1 MEPHEEYVRV
11 GYHGE
16 REFQAAGNLPR
27 QGSAG
32 YGGYSGGY
40 DGSGG
45 YGSYGADGGG
55 SFSGQNRHRRGPPI
69 YDIGLQDYTQGEE
82 ASDGGKRTGRYSAAA
97 HQKPASGNN
106 NLYNN
111 VPGRAAVGATPR
123 PGYKK
128 QQFYEQSDPVQDY
141 AIRGPQA
148 YYDPGPLGEEG
159 GAVHGEGGGHG
170 HPDEYGS
177 HAGGGS
183 NNFEE
188 YERLVE
194 EGHKSSIHGGGEGDG
209 DGGGGEFNNHG
220 LDAEDVHGVEVAAA
234 AAVEQQIENDPRYNN
249 DGFEHGDND
258 DDRHLDDSSSSSGS
272 GGGDEGEENRHQNED
287 LFDPANFPF
296 QGYGGNHGGGG
307 GEGQD
312 DDGFGHRPPGGDH
325 ESTGGG
331 GHFGSQGYQNE
342 DAPSYGSKPAEFG
355 GGKPLYEE
363 GGFHPSAQP
372 PSGSYPRQESPPPP
386 PPRYQEPQQGG
397 QQNPPDAD
405 YERYFTLH
413 YDYDYE
419 PANNNNNNG
428 NEHNSSPPA
437 SSSQEERGDDRQ
449 HGGVD
454 EHGFEDIF
462 ADKRSVRGEKEFDRW
477 LVFLLLC
484 YTLLSFVCCPVPQ
497 RTGSY
502 LIYVI

>member
-1 MEPHEEYVRV
+1 VEPHEEYVRV

-32 YGGYSGGY
+32 GGYGGYSGSGGY
-40 DGSGG
+40 EVSGG
-45 YGSYGADGGG
+45 YGGYGADGG

-82 ASDGGKRTGRYSAAA
+82 ASDGKRTGRYSAAA
-97 HQKPASGNN
+97 HQKPGGSGNN

-128 QQFYEQSDPVQDY
+128 QQFYEQSDPGQDY

-148 YYDPGPLGEEG
+148 YYDPGPLGEEV
-159 GAVHGEGGGHG
+159 GAVGGEEGGHG

-177 HAGGGS
+177 HHAGGS
-183 NNFEE
+183 SNFEE

-209 DGGGGEFNNHG
+209 GGEFDHHG

-272 GGGDEGEENRHQNED
+272 GGGGDGEENRHQNED

-312 DDGFGHRPPGGDH
+312 DDGFGHRPSNGDH
-325 ESTGGG
+325 EGASGGGG
-331 GHFGSQGYQNE
+331 GHFGSQGYQSE
-342 DAPSYGSKPAEFG
+342 DAPSYGSKPSLGEFG

-372 PSGSYPRQESPPPP
+372 PSGSYPRQESPP

-462 ADKRSVRGEKEFDRW
+462 ADKRSVRG
-477 LVFLLLC
+477 
-484 YTLLSFVCCPVPQ
+484 Q
-497 RTGSY
+497 GSRGFGHF
-502 LIYVI
+502 

>member
-16 REFQAAGNLPR
+16 REFQASNHLPR

-40 DGSGG
+40 EVSGG
-45 YGSYGADGGG
+45 YGADGG

-82 ASDGGKRTGRYSAAA
+82 ASDGKRTGRYSAAA
-97 HQKPASGNN
+97 HQKPGGSGNN

-128 QQFYEQSDPVQDY
+128 QQFYEQSDPGQDY

-148 YYDPGPLGEEG
+148 YYDPGLGEEG
-159 GAVHGEGGGHG
+159 GAVGEGGGG

-183 NNFEE
+183 NFEE

-194 EGHKSSIHGGGEGDG
+194 EGHKSSIHDGGEGD
-209 DGGGGEFNNHG
+209 GEFNNHG
-220 LDAEDVHGVEVAAA
+220 LLDAEDVHGVEVAAA

-249 DGFEHGDND
+249 DGFEHDND
-258 DDRHLDDSSSSSGS
+258 DDRHLDESSSSGS
-272 GGGDEGEENRHQNED
+272 GGGGEGEENRHQQNED

-296 QGYGGNHGGGG
+296 QGYGGHHQQGGGG
-307 GEGQD
+307 AAEGQD

-325 ESTGGG
+325 DSASGGGG
-331 GHFGSQGYQNE
+331 GHFGSQGYPSE
-342 DAPSYGSKPAEFG
+342 DAPSYGS
-355 GGKPLYEE
+355 KPLYEE

-372 PSGSYPRQESPPPP
+372 PTGSYPRQESPPPP

-419 PANNNNNNG
+419 PANNNNNG
-428 NEHNSSPPA
+428 NEHNSSPA
-437 SSSQEERGDDRQ
+437 ASQEERGDDRQ
-449 HGGVD
+449 HGGGVD

-462 ADKRSVRGEKEFDRW
+462 ADKRSVRG
-477 LVFLLLC
+477 
-484 YTLLSFVCCPVPQ
+484 Q
-497 RTGSY
+497 GSRGFGHF
-502 LIYVI
+502 

>member
-32 YGGYSGGY
+32 GGYGGYSGGY

-45 YGSYGADGGG
+45 YGGYGADGGG

-82 ASDGGKRTGRYSAAA
+82 ASDGKRTGRYSAAA

-128 QQFYEQSDPVQDY
+128 QQFYEQSDAAQDY

-159 GAVHGEGGGHG
+159 GAVGGDAGG
-170 HPDEYGS
+170 HPDGYGS
-177 HAGGGS
+177 HAGGA

-194 EGHKSSIHGGGEGDG
+194 EGHKSSIHGGGEGD
-209 DGGGGEFNNHG
+209 GEFNNHG

-249 DGFEHGDND
+249 DGFEHSDND
-258 DDRHLDDSSSSSGS
+258 DDDRRLDESLSGS
-272 GGGDEGEENRHQNED
+272 GGGEGEENRHQNED

-307 GEGQD
+307 SEGQD

-325 ESTGGG
+325 ESASG
-331 GHFGSQGYQNE
+331 GHFGSQGYQSD
-342 DAPSYGSKPAEFG
+342 DAPSYGSKPSGEFG

-428 NEHNSSPPA
+428 NDHNLSPAA
-437 SSSQEERGDDRQ
+437 SASQEERVDDRQ
-449 HGGVD
+449 HGGGVD

-462 ADKRSVRGEKEFDRW
+462 ADKRSVRG
-477 LVFLLLC
+477 
-484 YTLLSFVCCPVPQ
+484 Q
-497 RTGSY
+497 GSRGFGHF
-502 LIYVI
+502 

>member
-1 MEPHEEYVRV
+1 VEPHEEYVRV

-16 REFQAAGNLPR
+16 REFQVSGHLPR

-45 YGSYGADGGG
+45 YGADGGG

-82 ASDGGKRTGRYSAAA
+82 ASDGKRTGRYSGAA

-128 QQFYEQSDPVQDY
+128 QQFYEQSDAAQDY

-148 YYDPGPLGEEG
+148 YYDPGLGEEG
-159 GAVHGEGGGHG
+159 GAVGGEGGG

-177 HAGGGS
+177 HGAGGS
-183 NNFEE
+183 NFEE

-209 DGGGGEFNNHG
+209 DGGEFNNHG
-220 LDAEDVHGVEVAAA
+220 LDEEDVHGVEVAAA

-249 DGFEHGDND
+249 DGFEHSDND
-258 DDRHLDDSSSSSGS
+258 DDRRLDESSSSGS

-296 QGYGGNHGGGG
+296 QGYGGGGA
-307 GEGQD
+307 EGQD

-325 ESTGGG
+325 ESAIGGGG
-331 GHFGSQGYQNE
+331 GHFGSQGYQSE
-342 DAPSYGSKPAEFG
+342 DAPSYGSKPSGEFG
-355 GGKPLYEE
+355 DGKLLYEE

-372 PSGSYPRQESPPPP
+372 PSGSYPRQESPPP

-419 PANNNNNNG
+419 PANNNNG
-428 NEHNSSPPA
+428 NEHNSSPA
-437 SSSQEERGDDRQ
+437 AAASQEERGDDRQ

-462 ADKRSVRGEKEFDRW
+462 ADKRSVRG
-477 LVFLLLC
+477 
-484 YTLLSFVCCPVPQ
+484 Q
-497 RTGSY
+497 GSRGFGHF
-502 LIYVI
+502 

>member
-1 MEPHEEYVRV
+1 MSNDESIVFTGYIEDNYVEPHEEYVRV

-40 DGSGG
+40 EVSGG
-45 YGSYGADGGG
+45 YGADGGG

-82 ASDGGKRTGRYSAAA
+82 ASDGKRTGRYSAAA

-128 QQFYEQSDPVQDY
+128 QQYYEQSDPGQDY

-159 GAVHGEGGGHG
+159 GAVGGDGGGHG

-177 HAGGGS
+177 HAGGGRK
-183 NNFEE
+183 NFEE

-194 EGHKSSIHGGGEGDG
+194 EGHKSSIHDGGEGD
-209 DGGGGEFNNHG
+209 GEFNNHG

-249 DGFEHGDND
+249 DGFEQDNDD
-258 DDRHLDDSSSSSGS
+258 DDRHLDESSSSGS
-272 GGGDEGEENRHQNED
+272 GGGGEGEENRHQNED

-307 GEGQD
+307 VEGQD
-312 DDGFGHRPPGGDH
+312 DDGFGHRPQGGEH
-325 ESTGGG
+325 ESASG
-331 GHFGSQGYQNE
+331 GHFGSQGYQND
-342 DAPSYGSKPAEFG
+342 DAPSYGLKPSGEF

-386 PPRYQEPQQGG
+386 PRYQEPQQGG
-397 QQNPPDAD
+397 HQQNPPDAD

-428 NEHNSSPPA
+428 NDHNSSPA
-437 SSSQEERGDDRQ
+437 SASQEERGDDRQ
-449 HGGVD
+449 HGSVD

-462 ADKRSVRGEKEFDRW
+462 ADKRSVRG
-477 LVFLLLC
+477 
-484 YTLLSFVCCPVPQ
+484 Q
-497 RTGSY
+497 GSRGFGHF
-502 LIYVI
+502 

>member
-1 MEPHEEYVRV
+1 VEPHEEYVRV

-16 REFQAAGNLPR
+16 REFQASGHLPR

-40 DGSGG
+40 EVSGG
-45 YGSYGADGGG
+45 YGADGG

-82 ASDGGKRTGRYSAAA
+82 ASDGKRTGRYSAAT

-128 QQFYEQSDPVQDY
+128 QQFHEQPDLVQDY

-159 GAVHGEGGGHG
+159 GAVGGEGGGHG

-177 HAGGGS
+177 HGGG

-194 EGHKSSIHGGGEGDG
+194 EGHKSSIHDGEEGNDG
-209 DGGGGEFNNHG
+209 DGSGGEFNNHG

-234 AAVEQQIENDPRYNN
+234 AAVEEQIENDPRYNN
-249 DGFEHGDND
+249 DGFEQDNDD
-258 DDRHLDDSSSSSGS
+258 DDRHLDESSSSGS
-272 GGGDEGEENRHQNED
+272 GGGEGEENRHQNED

-296 QGYGGNHGGGG
+296 QGYGDHHQQQGGGG

-325 ESTGGG
+325 DSASGGGG
-331 GHFGSQGYQNE
+331 GHFGSQGYQSE
-342 DAPSYGSKPAEFG
+342 DATSYGSKPPGEFG

-397 QQNPPDAD
+397 QQSPPDAD

-419 PANNNNNNG
+419 PANNNNG
-428 NEHNSSPPA
+428 NDHNSSPA
-437 SSSQEERGDDRQ
+437 AAASQEERGDDRQ
-449 HGGVD
+449 HGGGVD

-462 ADKRSVRGEKEFDRW
+462 ADKRSVRG
-477 LVFLLLC
+477 
-484 YTLLSFVCCPVPQ
+484 Q
-497 RTGSY
+497 GSRGFGHF
-502 LIYVI
+502 